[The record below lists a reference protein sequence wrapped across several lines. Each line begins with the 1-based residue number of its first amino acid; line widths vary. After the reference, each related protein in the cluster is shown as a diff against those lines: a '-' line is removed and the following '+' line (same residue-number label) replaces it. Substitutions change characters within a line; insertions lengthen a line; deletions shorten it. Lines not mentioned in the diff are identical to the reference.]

1 MIDTHVFWK
10 NRNKATKAVAGA
22 VFNFGSRVLAG
33 VLAGVITSHVMAPET
48 DEAGIKPVPA
58 VAAAVIGA
66 TVN

>member
-10 NRNKATKAVAGA
+10 NRNKATKAVTGA
-22 VFNFGSRVLAG
+22 VFNFTSRVLAG
-33 VLAGVITSHVMAPET
+33 VLAGVITSNVMTPECN
-48 DEAGIKPVPA
+48 EAGIKPIPP